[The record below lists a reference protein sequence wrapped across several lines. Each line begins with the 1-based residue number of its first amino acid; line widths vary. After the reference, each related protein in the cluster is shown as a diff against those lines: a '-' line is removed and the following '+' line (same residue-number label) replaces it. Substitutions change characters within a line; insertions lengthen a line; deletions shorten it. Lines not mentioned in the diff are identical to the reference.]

1 MAFLRVTEDVD
12 HIPVAR
18 YCQKLGT
25 LYLIFIYLHI
35 KKGGTLCQ
43 IFFSGLCVL
52 GYYSPNNGLQSAIF
66 ALK

>member
-1 MAFLRVTEDVD
+1 MAFFRVTKDVN

-18 YCQKLGT
+18 LCQKLGT

-43 IFFSGLCVL
+43 KIFWVCTYFDFLS
-52 GYYSPNNGLQSAIF
+52 
-66 ALK
+66 